1 MNIKCK
7 SGIKNNNYNICIY
20 VYNEF
25 NVATYCVYLFDCMCF
40 LI

>member
-25 NVATYCVYLFDCMCF
+25 NVDILRVF
-40 LI
+40 I